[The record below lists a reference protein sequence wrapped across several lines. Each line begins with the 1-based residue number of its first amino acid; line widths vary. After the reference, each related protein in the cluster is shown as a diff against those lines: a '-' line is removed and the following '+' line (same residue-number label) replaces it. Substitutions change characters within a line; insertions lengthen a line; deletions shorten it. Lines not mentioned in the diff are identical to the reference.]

1 MLQIISAVIKDSE
14 DKTNISLLFAN
25 QVWVIFHSFFLQSK
39 KCTKVWIVLLDK
51 WLIQY
56 YCKFSSFRRRKTFW

>member
-25 QVWVIFHSFFLQSK
+25 QVWMIFHSFLLQSK
-39 KCTKVWIVLLDK
+39 ECTKVWILCFV
-51 WLIQY
+51 
-56 YCKFSSFRRRKTFW
+56 R

>member
-25 QVWVIFHSFFLQSK
+25 QVWVIFHSFLN
-39 KCTKVWIVLLDK
+39 LLTIKGMHKSLDY
-51 WLIQY
+51 L
-56 YCKFSSFRRRKTFW
+56 CC

>member
-25 QVWVIFHSFFLQSK
+25 QVWVIFHSFFLKSK
-39 KCTKVWIVLLDK
+39 ECTRVWIICFVK
-51 WLIQY
+51 
-56 YCKFSSFRRRKTFW
+56 